1 MNQPLQWKY
10 SKKPRWWRLHWTLW
24 LCKLRRETST
34 YVDRMSKTSFDFLQ
48 IDRVIAH
55 ITATMP
61 AWNVGSLRIH
71 QIANGIKCTLKAF
84 FFCTVYCCLAFE
96 KVMRKLRKSPTN
108 VSPFVPRN
116 LNKLN
121 YEFDQGEREK
131 RIAPSGHFTSRNF
144 PRVNF
149 SKMHSTARDS
159 HSGHGQEEDLP
170 L

>member
-1 MNQPLQWKY
+1 
-10 SKKPRWWRLHWTLW
+10 
-24 LCKLRRETST
+24 
-34 YVDRMSKTSFDFLQ
+34 
-48 IDRVIAH
+48 
-55 ITATMP
+55 
-61 AWNVGSLRIH
+61 
-71 QIANGIKCTLKAF
+71 
-84 FFCTVYCCLAFE
+84 
-96 KVMRKLRKSPTN
+96 MRKLRKSPTN

-131 RIAPSGHFTSRNF
+131 RIAPSGHFTSRNL

-170 L
+170 FKDVFRA